1 MEGAQRRILELINAH
16 RHAQV
21 VTLGAEM
28 AMLARRD
35 PSYRDLVNAA
45 DLVVPDTIGVV
56 YAARLLGCRMPQRVP
71 GIELVERLCAECARL
86 GLPIF
91 LLGGA
96 AGVAEGA
103 AAALQTRYSGLSI
116 AGTQHGYFEDRDSAT
131 IASRIASSGAR
142 LLLVALGFPRQEFWV
157 RDHASELGALTCIG
171 VGGSLDVISG
181 RTARAPEV
189 ARRLGLEWL
198 YRLVREPRRLGRQLA
213 LPQFAWLVAL
223 QALTQRRGSPSA
235 DSGQ

>member
-1 MEGAQRRILELINAH
+1 MDGAQRRILELVNAH
-16 RHAQV
+16 RYAQV

-35 PSYRDLVNAA
+35 LSYRDLINAA

-56 YAARLLGCRMPQRVP
+56 YAARLLGCRMRERVP
-71 GIELVERLCAECARL
+71 GIELVERLCEECARL

-96 AGVAEGA
+96 VDVADRA
-103 AAALQTRYSGLSI
+103 AAALQTRYPGLSI
-116 AGTQHGYFEDRDSAT
+116 AGTQHGYFEDRDGAA

-157 RDHASELGALTCIG
+157 RDHAAGLGALTCIG
-171 VGGSLDVISG
+171 VGGSFDVISG

-213 LPQFAWLVAL
+213 LPQFAWLVAV
-223 QALTQRRGSPSA
+223 QALTRRRGNASP